1 MAKLRADLLL
11 ALLAATG
18 PLTAAGLPVGGGN
31 AVLHWDA
38 AQLDYQRGQVVLR
51 DVQIT
56 QAATTIKAD
65 LAEASGLEFD
75 DSNWTFSGNV
85 RLHMPQG
92 DLSADNATVKF
103 VDSRVSAATVHGS
116 PAVFAGEVGEGRQAA
131 RGHALDIDYDV
142 ASGEVRLNGEA
153 WLSDGR
159 NEINGARIVYNVAAQ
174 RVLAEGQAG
183 SGGRVSGT
191 IRPRTT
197 PAPTTA
203 PAPTPAPTP
212 APAPTPTPPPTGT
225 PP

>member
-1 MAKLRADLLL
+1 MAKLHVELLL
-11 ALLAATG
+11 ALLAAAG
-18 PLTAAGLPVGGGN
+18 PLPAAGLAVGGGN
-31 AVLHWDA
+31 ATLHWDA
-38 AQLDYQRGQVVLR
+38 SQLDYQRGQVVLR
-51 DVQIT
+51 DVQIA
-56 QAATTIKAD
+56 QGATTIQAD

-75 DSNWTFSGNV
+75 DSSWAFSGNV

-92 DLSADNATVKF
+92 NLTADKATVKF
-103 VDSRVSAATVHGS
+103 VDSRVDAATVHGS

-131 RGHALDIDYDV
+131 RGHAQDIDYDV

-197 PAPTTA
+197 P
-203 PAPTPAPTP
+203 TPAPTP
-212 APAPTPTPPPTGT
+212 IPAPAPPGT